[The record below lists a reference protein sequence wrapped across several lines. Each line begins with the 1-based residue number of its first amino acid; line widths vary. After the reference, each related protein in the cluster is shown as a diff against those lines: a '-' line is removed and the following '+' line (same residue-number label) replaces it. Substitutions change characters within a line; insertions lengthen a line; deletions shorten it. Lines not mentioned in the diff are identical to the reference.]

1 MPSEE
6 LFAPSGDGSSQSLPS
21 LGSKNAIYYPEGEQA
36 VIGAIL
42 KDPSV
47 LPQVIEI
54 LRPESFYLDLHQK
67 LFALLIRMFSD
78 ARTEDIIT
86 VINEAVT
93 AGIFETSSMAKT
105 YLGGLVQAVPAVS
118 NIENYCHIVD
128 EKYHVRR
135 LVNVANDILEKAGSG
150 TEEASALL
158 DRAEQS
164 IYDIRNGEIR
174 GLTRIDSV
182 IIGAYEHLQE
192 ISGEDRD
199 KHSAASTGFKQL
211 DQVMSGLNN
220 SDLIIVAARPAMG
233 KSAFALNIA
242 VNMCRRSKKDV
253 AIFSLEM
260 GKEQLVTRMLSSE
273 GLVNKTLLR
282 NGELK
287 REDWDKLVG
296 AVEKL
301 SAMPIYLD
309 DGAGITVP
317 QMKAK
322 LRRLKNL
329 GLVVIDYLQL
339 MESPNKHS
347 SRVNEVSEITRQLKL
362 MAKELNVPVIALSQ
376 LSRSSEKRDDKRP
389 MLSDLRESGSIEQD
403 ADIIIF
409 LYRDA
414 YYNPTAENKT
424 LSECIVAKNRHGETR
439 TVNLAFMGEYTL
451 FRGVDMRDE

>member
-1 MPSEE
+1 MPESYFDRAQED
-6 LFAPSGDGSSQSLPS
+6 FPSKAVYAPE
-21 LGSKNAIYYPEGEQA
+21 AEQA
-36 VIGAIL
+36 VLGAVM

-54 LRPESFYLDLHQK
+54 LKPESFYNETHK
-67 LFALLIRMFSD
+67 KIFGLLVRMFSD
-78 ARTEDIIT
+78 ARTEDMVT
-86 VINEAVT
+86 VINEAVNT
-93 AGIFETSSMAKT
+93 GVFESSAMAKS
-105 YLGGLVQAVPAVS
+105 YLLGMVQNVPAVS
-118 NIENYCHIVD
+118 NVSVYANIVS

-135 LVNVANDILEKAGSG
+135 LVDVANDILEKAGSG
-150 TEEASALL
+150 TEEASELL
-158 DRAEQS
+158 DRAEQN

-182 IIGAYEHLQE
+182 IIDAYDHLQE
-192 ISGEDRD
+192 LSGEDRD
-199 KHSAASTGFKQL
+199 KHTAASTGFSQL
-211 DQVMSGLNN
+211 DQVTSGLNN

-242 VNMCRRSKKDV
+242 VNMCRRSGKDV

-260 GKEQLVTRMLSSE
+260 GKEQMVTRMLSSE
-273 GLVNKTLLR
+273 AMVNNTVMR
-282 NGELK
+282 TGELK

-301 SAMPIYLD
+301 SQMPIYLD
-309 DGAGITVP
+309 DGAGVTVP

-439 TVNLAFMGEYTL
+439 TVNLSFMGEYTL
-451 FRGVDMRDE
+451 FRGVDMRRDEH

>member
-1 MPSEE
+1 MPDVFPDKPTAEE
-6 LFAPSGDGSSQSLPS
+6 FPN
-21 LGSKNAIYYPEGEQA
+21 KAIYAPEAEQA
-36 VIGAIL
+36 VLGAVL
-42 KDPSV
+42 RDPSV
-47 LPQVIEI
+47 LPKVIEI
-54 LRPESFYLDLHQK
+54 LKPESFYNEVHK
-67 LFALLIRMFSD
+67 KIFALLVRMFSD
-78 ARTEDIIT
+78 ARTGDIVT
-86 VINEAVT
+86 VINESVNT
-93 AGIFETSSMAKT
+93 GIFETSAMAKT
-105 YLGGLVQAVPAVS
+105 YLLGMAQNVPAVS
-118 NIENYCHIVD
+118 NADIYAGIVN
-128 EKYHVRR
+128 EKYQVRR
-135 LVNVANDILEKAGSG
+135 LVDVANDILQKAGAGVDDSS
-150 TEEASALL
+150 ELL
-158 DRAEQS
+158 DRAEQN

-174 GLTRIDSV
+174 GLTRIDGV
-182 IIGAYEHLQE
+182 IIDAYDHLQE

-260 GKEQLVTRMLSSE
+260 GKEQMVTRMLSSE
-273 GLVNKTLLR
+273 ALVNNTVMR
-282 NGELK
+282 TGELK

>member
-1 MPSEE
+1 MPEPSIDRNTEI
-6 LFAPSGDGSSQSLPS
+6 FPSKAVYAPE
-21 LGSKNAIYYPEGEQA
+21 AEQA
-36 VIGAIL
+36 VLGAVMR
-42 KDPSV
+42 DPSV
-47 LPQVIEI
+47 LPAVIEV
-54 LRPESFYLDLHQK
+54 LRPECFYLDLHRK
-67 LFALLIRMFSD
+67 IFALLVRMFSD
-78 ARTEDIIT
+78 ARTEDMVT
-86 VINEAVT
+86 VINEAVNT
-93 AGIFETSSMAKT
+93 GVFETSSMAKT
-105 YLGGLVQAVPAVS
+105 YLLGLVDAVPAVS
-118 NIENYCHIVD
+118 NAPVYAKIIN
-128 EKYHVRR
+128 EKYHVRK
-135 LVNVANDILEKAGSG
+135 LVEVANDIIDKAASG

-158 DRAEQS
+158 DRAEQN

-174 GLTRIDSV
+174 GLSRIDGV
-182 IIGAYEHLQE
+182 IIDAYEHLQE
-192 ISGEDRD
+192 LSGEDRD
-199 KHSAASTGFKQL
+199 KFTASSTGFEQL
-211 DQVMSGLNN
+211 DRVMNGLNN

-242 VNMCRRSKKDV
+242 VNMCKRSKKDV

-273 GLVNKTLLR
+273 ATVNNTLMRTGQL
-282 NGELK
+282 G

-296 AVEKL
+296 AVEHL
-301 SAMPIYLD
+301 SALPIYLD

-339 MESPNKHS
+339 MESPNKHT

-409 LYRDA
+409 LYRES
-414 YYNPTAENKT
+414 YYEKTAENAMT
-424 LSECIVAKNRHGETR
+424 SECIIAKNRHGEVR
-439 TVNLAFMGEYTL
+439 TIPLMFLGEYTL
-451 FRGVDMRDE
+451 FRGVDMRNNEN